1 MPKTLTFTSAFA
13 TYDAELVNARWA
25 FSSIARDGSLVIS
38 CWNHYLKKFTD
49 GHQRYEDRLSRWTLN
64 TPGKQLLIEHLQ
76 LAVAK
81 NLPVRMVVAT
91 LEDPRERTNDDA
103 SALRKTF
110 AVYRNM
116 FGKVVEYDGDFFA
129 IDFVRRDASMAAT
142 QTTIRWT
149 GPAGARFVT

>member
-1 MPKTLTFTSAFA
+1 MPKSLTLTAAFA

-49 GHQRYEDRLSRWTLN
+49 GHQRYEDRLSRWTAN

-91 LEDPRERTNDDA
+91 LEDPRDQTIEGAGMRPKIFT
-103 SALRKTF
+103 
-110 AVYRNM
+110 VHPEM
-116 FGKVVEYDGDFFA
+116 IGKVVGYDGDRFA
-129 IDFVRRDASMAAT
+129 IEF
-142 QTTIRWT
+142 Q
-149 GPAGARFVT
+149 PQ

>member
-1 MPKTLTFTSAFA
+1 MPKTLTLTAAFA

-25 FSSIARDGSLVIS
+25 FSSIARDGSVVIS

-49 GHQRYEDRLSRWTLN
+49 GHQRYEDHLSRWTAN

-81 NLPVRMVVAT
+81 SLPIRMIVAT

-116 FGKVVEYDGDFFA
+116 VGKVVEYNGDFFA
-129 IDFVRRDASMAAT
+129 IDFH
-142 QTTIRWT
+142 
-149 GPAGARFVT
+149 PA